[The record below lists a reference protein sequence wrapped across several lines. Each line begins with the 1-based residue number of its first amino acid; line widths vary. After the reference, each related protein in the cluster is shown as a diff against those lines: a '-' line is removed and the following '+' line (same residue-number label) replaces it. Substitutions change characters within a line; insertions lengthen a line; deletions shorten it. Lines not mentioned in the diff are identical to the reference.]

1 MMPSALYWFR
11 NDLRLS
17 DNAALG
23 LACQQSDE
31 LALVYCLAPEENTAW
46 GFTRV
51 DQHRKDFLANTLQ
64 DLTKECER
72 LGNRL
77 LIIAG
82 KPEDVLPQ
90 LMRQL
95 NTKILFCES
104 IAAPEEIAQVEA
116 VRAQG
121 DAVTTVWQSTL
132 FDPSQLPFSIEHLPA
147 TFTPFRQHIEKSGL
161 TAPAPLPSVERLPA
175 PPAAVDSV
183 ATVDIQTWAGFAE
196 QDARSAFP
204 YHLPEWQGG
213 ATAAAAHLQ
222 HYIESGLADSYK
234 QTRNGLIGTTYSTKF
249 SPWLAS
255 GALSARQINHA
266 IKAHEARVGAN
277 ESTYWIGFELLWR
290 DYFRFLHLRYGR
302 QLYRANGLNAAATF
316 SHHAE
321 HFQRWCQAQT
331 GEPFIDAGMREL
343 ASTGYLSN
351 RMRQNV
357 ASFLIHQ
364 LQCDWR
370 AGAAWFEA
378 QLIDYDVYSNQ
389 GNWLYLAGCG
399 TDPRANRR
407 FSIDKQIAHYDP
419 EHRYLNLWRHSNSP
433 GLSS

>member
-1 MMPSALYWFR
+1 MPSALYWFR

-17 DNAALG
+17 DNPALN
-23 LACQQSDE
+23 LASQQSTE
-31 LALVYCLAPEENTAW
+31 LALVFCLTPDEDTEW

-51 DQHRKDFLANTLQ
+51 GQHRKVFLTDTLQ
-64 DLTKECER
+64 DLAKECER
-72 LGNRL
+72 LGNQL

-82 KPEDVLPQ
+82 HPSDVLPQ
-90 LMRQL
+90 LMQQL
-95 NTKILFCES
+95 NATTLYCES
-104 IAAPEEIAQVEA
+104 IAAPEEVEQVDA
-116 VRAQG
+116 LRAQG
-121 DAVTTVWQSTL
+121 FTVTTVWQSTL
-132 FDPSQLPFSIEHLPA
+132 FDPSQLPFSIAQLPA
-147 TFTPFRQHIEKSGL
+147 TFTPFRQLIEKSGL
-161 TAPAPLPSVERLPA
+161 TAPAPQPSIERLPA

-183 ATVDIQTWAGFAE
+183 ATVDVQAWAGFAP

-204 YHLPEWQGG
+204 YHQAQWRGG
-213 ATAAAAHLQ
+213 ATTAMAHLQ
-222 HYIESGLADSYK
+222 HYIECGLADSYK
-234 QTRNGLIGTTYSTKF
+234 QTRNGLIGTDYSTKF

-266 IKAHEARVGAN
+266 IKAHEANVGAN
-277 ESTYWIGFELLWR
+277 ESTYWIWFELLWR

-302 QLYRANGLNAAATF
+302 KLYRANGLNATATVT
-316 SHHAE
+316 HHAE
-321 HFQRWCQAQT
+321 NFNTWCQAQT

-343 ASTGYLSN
+343 TTTGYLSN

-370 AGAAWFEA
+370 AGAAWFES

-407 FSIDKQIAHYDP
+407 FSIEKQIANYDP
-419 EHRYLNLWRHSNSP
+419 EHMYLNLWRHSDSP
-433 GLSS
+433 NQSS

>member
-1 MMPSALYWFR
+1 MSSALYWFR

-17 DNAALG
+17 DNAALN
-23 LACQQSDE
+23 LACQQATE
-31 LALVYCLAPEENTAW
+31 LALVYCLAPDEDTKW
-46 GFTRV
+46 GFTRIGK
-51 DQHRKDFLANTLQ
+51 HRKAFLADTLQ
-64 DLTKECER
+64 DLSQECKR
-72 LGNRL
+72 LGNQL
-77 LIIAG
+77 LIIVG
-82 KPEDVLPQ
+82 QPSKVLPQ

-95 NTKILFCES
+95 NTTTLYCES

-116 VRAQG
+116 LRAQG
-121 DAVTTVWQSTL
+121 VTVTTKWQSTL
-132 FDPSQLPFSIEHLPA
+132 FDPSQLPFAIAQLPA
-147 TFTPFRQHIEKSGL
+147 TFTPFRQQIEKSGIR
-161 TAPAPLPSVERLPA
+161 APAPQPSIERLPA
-175 PPAAVDSV
+175 PPAAIDSV
-183 ATVDIQTWAGFAE
+183 ATVDIQTWAGFAL

-204 YHLPEWQGG
+204 YHHAQWRGG
-213 ATAAAAHLQ
+213 ATTAAAHLQ

-234 QTRNGLIGTTYSTKF
+234 QTRNGLIGTDYSTKF

-266 IKAHEARVGAN
+266 IKAHEASEGAN

-302 QLYRANGLNAAATF
+302 QLYRANGLNAAATLA
-316 SHHAE
+316 HHTE
-321 HFQRWCQAQT
+321 NFYRWCQAQT

-343 ASTGYLSN
+343 TATGYLSN

-357 ASFLIHQ
+357 ASFLVHQ

-370 AGAAWFEA
+370 AGAAWFET

-407 FSIDKQIAHYDP
+407 FSIEKQIANYDP
-419 EHRYLNLWRHSNSP
+419 EHTYLNLWRHSDSP
-433 GLSS
+433 SPAS